1 MQYLVPFHL
10 RNKENYIIVEYQKM
24 ENAEESGFKALNVP
38 FDADR
43 CIGYPMIHAY
53 FDSLN
58 LKGYE
63 RYCGW
68 IQIIRKDEYNT
79 INQKETVTT
88 TYEIDYC
95 APTKPYFCIGFPAEL
110 FDAPCNNLGDKEK
123 LVWTA
128 YTYLVDPPSRM
139 NDNQMGFLAGFS
151 WGYAESIHGVEGIL
165 DFKILSEQD
174 WDKHQKYICQNVS
187 V

>member
-1 MQYLVPFHL
+1 MKYVIPFSL
-10 RNKENYIIVEYQKM
+10 RNKENKIIVEYKKM
-24 ENAEESGFKALNVP
+24 ENAKESGFEVLNLP
-38 FDADR
+38 FDTNQ

-53 FDSLN
+53 FDNLN
-58 LKGYE
+58 LVGYE

-79 INQKETVTT
+79 VDQKETVTT

-110 FDAPCNNLGDKEK
+110 FDAPCYNLGSNEK

-139 NDNQMGFLAGFS
+139 NNDQMTYLAGFS
-151 WGYAESIHGVEGIL
+151 WGYTETANGAEDIL
-165 DFKILSEQD
+165 DFTLLSEED
-174 WDKHQKYICQNVS
+174 WKMHQEYCPLG
-187 V
+187 